1 MWCAPFSVRPPEEER
16 KAKRDDDG
24 PTMSRGEILRILL
37 NAAKERIALS
47 MQNLANKFKKKV
59 ADRTMPLEQKMKEAR
74 TATLTDEQA
83 RVFLNDPNPMVR
95 LELVFND
102 TISGDILDFLKSD
115 EDYTVSSA
123 ARQRSI
129 KLELGV

>member
-37 NAAKERIALS
+37 NAGKERVALA
-47 MQNLANKFKKKV
+47 MQSLANKFKKKV

-74 TATLTDEQA
+74 NATLTDEQA
-83 RVFLNDPNPMVR
+83 RIFLNDSNPMVR